1 MGISVE
7 WERRK
12 NENEKYQDLEV
23 SVSDNKL
30 SNTPNWQIFGGLGV
44 YTDQN
49 ISASVNEL
57 SEKRR
62 RKKLG

>member
-23 SVSDNKL
+23 SVFDNKL

-44 YTDQN
+44 DKDQN